1 MQLQDMRIM
10 ILAALCCVLL
20 ILAILL
26 LAAQSRHSR
35 REREQLSRDM
45 HRERERQEQE
55 MSRLN
60 RSLGESMRQV
70 AELSGALDARMEA
83 LTRQNEEKLTEVRR
97 MVGEG
102 LDGRLSQ
109 SFRVVNAQLAD
120 VHRGLGEMRE
130 LAGNVSDLKR
140 VLGNVKTRG
149 VWGEM
154 LLKNVLSQM
163 FSPEQFVENA
173 AIPAGSQQ
181 RVEFALK
188 LPAAEGEPV
197 LLPIDSKF
205 PQEDYIRLAE
215 AEDAA
220 QREKCVRMLE
230 RAVLEQAKT
239 ISEKYVRPPQT
250 TDFAILFLPAE
261 GLYAEV
267 ARIPGLIERIQ
278 SRYRVLLAG
287 PGTLCALLTALQLSF
302 RTSALEKR
310 SGEVLELF
318 DELRGEFA
326 RFQESISRIR
336 QRVNQTEAELDAM
349 ESRARKIA
357 KKLM

>member
-1 MQLQDMRIM
+1 MYNNT
-10 ILAALCCVLL
+10 ILFAALVF
-20 ILAILL
+20 LL
-26 LAAQSRHSR
+26 LVLVLVIVLFAIQNRRAR
-35 REREQLSRDM
+35 REREHLLGVLCRESEQYGQDM
-45 HRERERQEQE
+45 NR
-55 MSRLN
+55 MN
-60 RSLGESMRQV
+60 RSLNDSLRQM

-83 LTRQNEEKLTEVRR
+83 LTRQNDEKLTEMRR
-97 MVGEG
+97 VVGES

-109 SFRVVNAQLAD
+109 SFRVVNSQLAD
-120 VHRGLGEMRE
+120 VHRGIGEMKE
-130 LAGNVSDLKR
+130 LAANVTDLKK

-163 FSPEQFVENA
+163 FSPEQFIENA
-173 AIPAGSQQ
+173 AIPEGSQQ

-188 LPAAEGEPV
+188 LPCAGGDSL

-205 PQEDYIRLAE
+205 PQEDYIRLM
-215 AEDAA
+215 DADDEA
-220 QREKCVRMLE
+220 QREKCAKMLE

-250 TDFAILFLPAE
+250 TDFAVLFLPAE
-261 GLYAEV
+261 GLYAEA
-267 ARIPGLIERIQ
+267 ARIPGLIEKAQTRF
-278 SRYRVLLAG
+278 RVLIAG
-287 PGTLCALLTALQLSF
+287 PGTLCALLTSLQVSF

-318 DELRGEFA
+318 DELRSEFA
-326 RFQESISRIR
+326 RFQEAIVRMR
-336 QRVNQTEAELDAM
+336 QRVNQTEAELDNL
-349 ESRARKIA
+349 ESRARKIS

>member
-1 MQLQDMRIM
+1 
-10 ILAALCCVLL
+10 
-20 ILAILL
+20 
-26 LAAQSRHSR
+26 
-35 REREQLSRDM
+35 
-45 HRERERQEQE
+45 